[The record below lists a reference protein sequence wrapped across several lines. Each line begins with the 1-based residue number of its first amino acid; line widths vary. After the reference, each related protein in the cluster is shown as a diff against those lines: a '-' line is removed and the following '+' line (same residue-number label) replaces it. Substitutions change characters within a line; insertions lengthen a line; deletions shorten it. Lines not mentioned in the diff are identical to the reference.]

1 MREAQT
7 VEKETST
14 AAESSGSVKV
24 SALEK
29 VGYASGDL
37 ACNLIYATVSTYLLF
52 FYTDVFGISAAAAGT
67 MFLVVRIFDAINDPM
82 IGSLVDRTNTKY
94 GRFRPYLLYSAV
106 PFAILAVLCFTTPDF
121 NDWGKLVYAYITYT
135 ALTVVYTFIN
145 VPYGALTSAIT
156 RDNDEVVKLT
166 SVRMIFANIG
176 GLIVSFSVPFLSSY
190 IGNITNNTALGWQ
203 ITMGILGVFGTL
215 LILFTF
221 KTTKERVQVVQTDY
235 KIKPT
240 DIFEQLRVNRPLV
253 VLSIFFII
261 IFGVNSIINSVGI
274 YYVTYNMDSP
284 ELVKWYG
291 LIGTLPAFAILPF
304 IPWLNKKLGKKK
316 LLYISLA
323 VTIVGLLGILL
334 IPPTMIAAILIARL
348 VAAAGALTAGGFMW
362 ALIPETIEY
371 GEFKTGKRMGGLIY
385 AIVGFF
391 FKFGMALG
399 GIIPGL
405 VLTQFGYVAN
415 QVQTQTSLTG
425 ILITTTVV
433 PIILLILAMIDIK
446 FYNLDDETYD
456 KVVRELENRQKINRQ
471 LEKGEIY

>member
-1 MREAQT
+1 MAQAQKVEYKNSSVHIEPEKT
-7 VEKETST
+7 NTKVSKVEKI
-14 AAESSGSVKV
+14 
-24 SALEK
+24 
-29 VGYASGDL
+29 GYASGDL

-67 MFLVVRIFDAINDPM
+67 MFLVVRIFDAINDPI
-82 IGSLVDRTNTKY
+82 IGSVVDRTNTRY

-106 PFAILAVLCFTTPDF
+106 PFAILAILCFTTPDF
-121 NDWGKLVYAYITYT
+121 SEWGKLVYAYITYT
-135 ALTVVYTFIN
+135 LLTVVYTFIN

-156 RDNDEVVKLT
+156 RDNDEVVSIT

-176 GLIVSFSVPFLSSY
+176 GLIVSFFVPFLSTS
-190 IGNITNNTALGWQ
+190 IGDMTNNPALGWQ
-203 ITMGILGVFGTL
+203 VTMGILGVIGTL

-221 KTTKERVQVVQTDY
+221 KSTKERVKVVETQV

-240 DIFEQLRVNRPLV
+240 DIFEQLKVNRPLV

-274 YYVTYNMDSP
+274 YYVTYNMESP
-284 ELVKWYG
+284 DLVKWYG

-304 IPWLNKKLGKKK
+304 IPVLNRMLGKKK

-323 VTIVGLLGILL
+323 VTIVGLLGILVTPPSVIWL
-334 IPPTMIAAILIARL
+334 ILVFRLI
-348 VAAAGALTAGGFMW
+348 AAAGALTAGGFMW

-371 GEFKTGKRMGGLIY
+371 GEYKTGKRMGGLIY

-415 QVQTQTSLTG
+415 QTQSQTSLTG
-425 ILITTTVV
+425 ILLTTTVV
-433 PIILLILAMIDIK
+433 PIILLVLALIDIK
-446 FYNLDDETYD
+446 FYNLDEKTYN
-456 KVVRELENRQKINRQ
+456 KVVKELEKRAKEKQQ
-471 LEKGEIY
+471 LETN